1 MRWSLISLL
10 AAAVLAVNRSRAA
23 APAADI
29 ALIPASPL
37 ELLAVLRGTA
47 LPAPCR
53 DLGHVLYWSVWHHH
67 HQHQAVQAHRRWNN
81 VTVEATRCTHS
92 EERNLWVP

>member
-10 AAAVLAVNRSRAA
+10 AAAVLAVTRSLTA

-29 ALIPASPL
+29 ALIPASPR
-37 ELLAVLRGTA
+37 ELLAVLRVTA
-47 LPAPCR
+47 LPAPRR
-53 DLGHVLYWSVWHHH
+53 DLGRVLHWSAWRRH

-81 VTVEATRCTHS
+81 VTTEATR
-92 EERNLWVP
+92 